1 MTIKWVQQ
9 DPLVMNGE
17 PFCYGSRLTVRQLL
31 ELRANGYDLTRILK
45 DHPEL
50 RVLGIA
56 AAYTYAADAPRAL
69 RRLLR
74 GGRLAHAVRATPRR
88 RRPACPAQYRMP
100 GHRDQA
106 GGVRRL
112 TRAVAS
118 KDLLADG
125 WYARSTHR
133 ESRMT
138 DTRPIL
144 RHDGDPPAA
153 APDAAGAERPFDPAA
168 PRHRARD
175 PRRPARAVVD
185 PEIGMN
191 VVELALI
198 KQIILGPDSTEIK
211 MILTTPFCP
220 YAGSMIAQ
228 VKEQTEIGRRARR
241 ESDPAGRAL
250 GSARRR
256 PDVVI
261 AEPLEASTR

>member
-31 ELRANGYDLTRILK
+31 ELRSNGYDLTRILT

-56 AAYTYAADAPRAL
+56 AAYVYAADDATRYADFFEADGSLAGPGLHRG
-69 RRLLR
+69 R
-74 GGRLAHAVRATPRR
+74 GGRAAGPVPRARASSSSRAPTP
-88 RRPACPAQYRMP
+88 
-100 GHRDQA
+100 
-106 GGVRRL
+106 
-112 TRAVAS
+112 
-118 KDLLADG
+118 
-125 WYARSTHR
+125 
-133 ESRMT
+133 
-138 DTRPIL
+138 
-144 RHDGDPPAA
+144 
-153 APDAAGAERPFDPAA
+153 PDAASLAISDPDARITAA
-168 PRHRARD
+168 MTDQTATTTGPADAATRRL
-175 PRRPARAVVD
+175 RPARRATELAILDALRSVVD

-220 YAGSMIAQ
+220 YAGLDDRPGQGADRD
-228 VKEQTEIGRRARR
+228 GRRARR

-256 PDVVI
+256 PDVVSAGSQEGI
-261 AEPLEASTR
+261 ER